1 MNIAATVP
9 SFSLRALLRTA
20 AAFVVL
26 SASALMTAQAADVP
40 ASGTGTAAAQG
51 AAPTVTNNPRVRF
64 ETSLGN
70 FTVELYPEKAPKTVA
85 NFIQYVADK
94 HYDGTIFHRVIRGF
108 MVQGGGFTPDMTQKP
123 TRAPVVSESKN
134 TLGNVRGSIAMAR
147 TSDPDSATAQ
157 FFINTVNNRSL
168 NYPSPDGYG
177 YTVFG
182 RVIDGMDTIDK
193 IEIART
199 GNVGGMGDV
208 PVTPVIIQRATL
220 VSGTGK

>member
-9 SFSLRALLRTA
+9 SFSLRTLLRAA
-20 AAFVVL
+20 AAFVILSTGVL
-26 SASALMTAQAADVP
+26 ATTAQAADAP
-40 ASGTGTAAAQG
+40 ASAPAA
-51 AAPTVTNNPRVRF
+51 TSNPRVRF

-85 NFIQYVADK
+85 NFVQYVADK

-157 FFINTVNNRSL
+157 FFVNTVNNRSL

-199 GNVGGMGDV
+199 GNAGGMGDV
-208 PVTPVIIQRATL
+208 PLTPVIIQRATL
-220 VSGTGK
+220 ISGAGK